1 MYIVQESTAHC
12 VFVHFL
18 CCIKICHQ
26 MQSFQETPISRCCNC
41 EPISEQAVSLGR
53 MAIFPAV
60 LVDNLPRHLQQ
71 NTKKAANV
79 LLGQDRREMMF
90 WRLHTD
96 APNFLVV
103 FRDTEE
109 RNAYYHSP
117 FLQEVRGP
125 SESVDYSCNME
136 SFKVTLVRW
145 LAEKEWTQASVYTAR
160 YSLSVFPTR

>member
-1 MYIVQESTAHC
+1 
-12 VFVHFL
+12 
-18 CCIKICHQ
+18 
-26 MQSFQETPISRCCNC
+26 
-41 EPISEQAVSLGR
+41 

-109 RNAYYHSP
+109 RNAYFHSP
-117 FLQEVRGP
+117 FLQEVHGL
-125 SESVDYSCNME
+125 SESVDYSSKME
-136 SFKVTLVRW
+136 SFKVFLVRW
-145 LAEKEWTQASVYTAR
+145 LTEKEWTRAPVYTAR
-160 YSLSVFPTR
+160 YCVFPTP

>member
-1 MYIVQESTAHC
+1 
-12 VFVHFL
+12 
-18 CCIKICHQ
+18 
-26 MQSFQETPISRCCNC
+26 
-41 EPISEQAVSLGR
+41 

-109 RNAYYHSP
+109 RNAFFHSP
-117 FLQEVRGP
+117 FLQEVCQLYKDHLNLLFFLAKWEFHLVHGKVVGREG
-125 SESVDYSCNME
+125 VDASPRLYC
-136 SFKVTLVRW
+136 KV
-145 LAEKEWTQASVYTAR
+145 
-160 YSLSVFPTR
+160 

>member
-1 MYIVQESTAHC
+1 MMC
-12 VFVHFL
+12 L
-18 CCIKICHQ
+18 
-26 MQSFQETPISRCCNC
+26 
-41 EPISEQAVSLGR
+41 ISEKADSLGK

-109 RNAYYHSP
+109 RNAFFNSP
-117 FLQEVRGP
+117 FLQEVHEA
-125 SESVDYSCNME
+125 SK
-136 SFKVTLVRW
+136 SFDLFVL
-145 LAEKEWTQASVYTAR
+145 LNI
-160 YSLSVFPTR
+160 LSIAWPGAW